1 MSEKNLQENIAIVIT
16 LAVIVVFFSMSG
28 LISFD
33 KNSGINLASSM
44 SGTQENNVVGEEVSL
59 FDGGV
64 VYVDSVIGEGE
75 EVVSGSLVTIE
86 YLGKFDD
93 GTVFDSSYEN
103 DLPIKFIPGIGMVIP
118 GFDAGV
124 MGMRVGGKRTIRIMP
139 EYGYGEDGIGPIP
152 GNAILIFD
160 VEVVGIEYPKVGE
173 ESESL

>member
-1 MSEKNLQENIAIVIT
+1 MSEKNLQENIAIVIA

-28 LISFD
+28 LVSFD
-33 KNSGINLASSM
+33 KGSGVNLASS
-44 SGTQENNVVGEEVSL
+44 GIATQQSNTVGEETVL

-64 VYVDSVIGEGE
+64 IYVDSVVGEGD
-75 EVVSGSLVTIE
+75 EVTSGSLVTIE
-86 YLGKFDD
+86 YLGKFED

-124 MGMRVGGKRTIRIMP
+124 MGMHVGGKRTIRIMP
-139 EYGYGEDGIGPIP
+139 EYGYGEEGIGPIP

-160 VEVVGIEYPKVGE
+160 VEVVGVEYPKAGE